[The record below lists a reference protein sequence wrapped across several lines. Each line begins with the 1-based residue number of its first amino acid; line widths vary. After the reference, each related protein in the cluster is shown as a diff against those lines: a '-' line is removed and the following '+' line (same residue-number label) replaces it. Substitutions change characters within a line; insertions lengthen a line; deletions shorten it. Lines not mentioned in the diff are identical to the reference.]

1 MMKWLHQALSDDSG
15 QGDIAYGA
23 IGLLTL
29 AAVAS
34 LTFLF
39 AMSAMAYFRCIPLV
53 KADVVVNCIYDPL
66 PAAQGTALI
75 FGAFATLIGALVGY
89 MAVTRKQRPQ
99 QGDQTVIA
107 RNIGQVGQPPLTDVM
122 TRVDSGPP
130 PLPSPQ
136 PPLRPRPRKAKRKR
150 GR

>member
-1 MMKWLHQALSDDSG
+1 MMKWLQQALSDDQN

-39 AMSAMAYFRCIPLV
+39 AMSATAYFRCIPLV

-75 FGAFATLIGALVGY
+75 FGAFSTLIGALVGY
-89 MAVTRKQRPQ
+89 MAVTRKQRAP
-99 QGDQTVIA
+99 QGDPTIITRTQDQTTIV
-107 RNIGQVGQPPLTDVM
+107 R
-122 TRVDSGPP
+122 PP
-130 PLPSPQ
+130 PLPE
-136 PPLRPRPRKAKRKR
+136 PLPAPIIRPRPTKRKR
-150 GR
+150 GRP